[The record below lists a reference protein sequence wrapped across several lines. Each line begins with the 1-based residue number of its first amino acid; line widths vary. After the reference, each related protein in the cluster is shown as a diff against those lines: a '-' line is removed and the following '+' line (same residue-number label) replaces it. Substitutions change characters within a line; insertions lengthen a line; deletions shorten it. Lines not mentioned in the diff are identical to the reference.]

1 MSSTDQVLEMEL
13 EKQYKIA
20 LADLKQAYMDTRINP
35 DIKKELEDIEEKY
48 ERLKIKAN
56 GTNLDE
62 KIAAELQRKGFED
75 RFLNNPEFRYYGRE
89 LVESNMKK
97 LTDAV
102 NNNHLGNIW
111 QLTHD
116 YEQSLRCIDEGM
128 DPARYI
134 EYEYK
139 KHEIELDERRR
150 REDKYMLI
158 RIKREREYKAQAMKE
173 AETFQRSRNTFPGDF
188 ASGHRYG
195 A

>member
-89 LVESNMKK
+89 LVKSNMKK
-97 LTDAV
+97 LTDEV
-102 NNNHLGNIW
+102 NNNHLGMIW

-128 DPARYI
+128 DPVRFI
-134 EYEYK
+134 EYEDK
-139 KHEIELDERRR
+139 KHKIKYEEKGRLEH
-150 REDKYMLI
+150 KYMLI

>member
-1 MSSTDQVLEMEL
+1 
-13 EKQYKIA
+13 
-20 LADLKQAYMDTRINP
+20 
-35 DIKKELEDIEEKY
+35 
-48 ERLKIKAN
+48 
-56 GTNLDE
+56 
-62 KIAAELQRKGFED
+62 
-75 RFLNNPEFRYYGRE
+75 
-89 LVESNMKK
+89 MKK

-128 DPARYI
+128 DPVRFI
-134 EYEYK
+134 EYEDK
-139 KHEIELDERRR
+139 KHKIKYEEKGRLEH
-150 REDKYMLI
+150 KYMLI
-158 RIKREREYKAQAMKE
+158 RIKRELEYEAQARKE